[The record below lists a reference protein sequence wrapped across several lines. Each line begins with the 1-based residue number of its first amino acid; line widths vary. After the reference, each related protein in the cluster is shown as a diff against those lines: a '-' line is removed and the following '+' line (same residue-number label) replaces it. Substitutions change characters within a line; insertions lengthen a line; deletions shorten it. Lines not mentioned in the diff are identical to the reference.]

1 VAKQKQRF
9 RTARLGVHAPGDAVG
24 IQVPIGRIGA
34 GRSHWQTIFDARDK
48 PSIYRLYNGVPSDP
62 EDPGNS
68 MVVEV
73 DGAKRTIEVDVGTSV
88 DVLGKKIRVKAGIGG
103 DGPSIRSPEQERFRC
118 VPSKRSAVYPN
129 PLRGKDGVATREE
142 LRSR

>member
-1 VAKQKQRF
+1 MAPLEVVTFFPPCLEAAGGCQRAAPPSTIWVQLHSGAFVGRLRSVVAGTCVAKRKKRI
-9 RTARLGVHAPGDAVG
+9 RTARLGVRAPGDAVG

-68 MVVEV
+68 MV
-73 DGAKRTIEVDVGTSV
+73 
-88 DVLGKKIRVKAGIGG
+88 
-103 DGPSIRSPEQERFRC
+103 
-118 VPSKRSAVYPN
+118 
-129 PLRGKDGVATREE
+129 
-142 LRSR
+142 